1 MITTA
6 QIDSLRQS
14 TVIDSFGERIGGVGE
29 VLVSKA
35 SGRPEWVSVHQ
46 GVVGDNERFA
56 PLAGATATEEE
67 LHLAFPK
74 DLVRSA
80 PAFTPDVDLT
90 PADELALRAHYGG
103 AAAKA

>member
-1 MITTA
+1 MITLD

-14 TVIDSFGERIGGVGE
+14 TVFDNAGQRIGGVGE

-35 SGRPEWVSVHQ
+35 TGQPEWVSVHQ

-56 PLAGATATEEE
+56 PLAGASASADE

-74 DLVRSA
+74 TLVRGA

-90 PADELALRAHYGG
+90 PADEIALYAHYGIPS
-103 AAAKA
+103 